1 MFIAPQPG
9 TAQAA
14 AITDGLSLA
23 LALLA
28 AGAAPASAAPASA
41 APAAVA
47 AAGDRCASLPP
58 SDNPNAI
65 VVCAPRQEGY
75 RLDPDIMKAKR
86 LARTSRPPP
95 PERLRDTSC
104 KVVRPMGCGPPA
116 GINLVAAGITAATMI
131 GKAVRGE
138 NVGEMFITDPQPDEY
153 QIYAALKR
161 EREAEAA
168 DKAAKLKAKAAE
180 AAAAAAKAGEPSRE

>member
-1 MFIAPQPG
+1 M
-9 TAQAA
+9 
-14 AITDGLSLA
+14 TDGLSLA

-28 AGAAPASAAPASA
+28 AGAAPASAAPATA
-41 APAAVA
+41 APAAAVA

-86 LARTSRPPP
+86 LASKRGRPAA

-104 KVVRPMGCGPPA
+104 KVVGPMGCGPPA

-168 DKAAKLKAKAAE
+168 DKAAKLKARAAE